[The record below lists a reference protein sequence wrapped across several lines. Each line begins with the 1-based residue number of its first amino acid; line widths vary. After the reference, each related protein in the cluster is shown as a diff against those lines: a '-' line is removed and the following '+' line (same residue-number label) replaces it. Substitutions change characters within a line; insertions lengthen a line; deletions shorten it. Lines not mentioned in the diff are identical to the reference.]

1 MTAPIAPNGFNV
13 LVLMDEVKSTS
24 AGGIILSNNDVER
37 HQEACD
43 VGTIMAFGPIA
54 YRGFSGCNPNE
65 YPPLDPR
72 YKMEPNELW
81 GVKVGDK
88 VEYRRHEGKL
98 SGQKGCELYRY
109 IPDSMIIGTVS
120 EVSE

>member
-1 MTAPIAPNGFNV
+1 MTPIAPNGFNV
-13 LVLMDEVKSTS
+13 LVEMVEVKNTS
-24 AGGIILSNNDVER
+24 AGGIILNNNDVSR

-43 VGTIMAFGPIA
+43 MGYVRAFGPIA
-54 YRGFSGCNPNE
+54 YRGFAGCNPNE

-72 YKMEPNELW
+72 YKMEPHELW
-81 GVKVGDK
+81 GVNIGDK

-98 SGQKGCELYRY
+98 SGQEGCELYRY
-109 IPDSMIIGTVS
+109 LPDSMIVGTVK